1 MIHAAI
7 KRERER
13 EKRIT
18 YKIECWFIHQHTF
31 FSLVQTNTQVHS
43 VLWDKVPLY
52 IPDDNI
58 RFECQSEQGSKTLAK
73 PESQVLTGCNHYVG
87 LRSRYFR
94 N

>member
-13 EKRIT
+13 KELHTRLSVGLFINT
-18 YKIECWFIHQHTF
+18 LSFHWYK
-31 FSLVQTNTQVHS
+31 QTHKSS